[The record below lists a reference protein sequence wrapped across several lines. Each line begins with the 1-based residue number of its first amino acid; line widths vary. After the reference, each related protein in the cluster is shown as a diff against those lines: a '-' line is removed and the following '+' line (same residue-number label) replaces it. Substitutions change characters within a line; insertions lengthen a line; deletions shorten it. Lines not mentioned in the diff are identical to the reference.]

1 MSSPINEKLRPKRGK
16 TRILDAIAENGV
28 FRVRERDF
36 SLKSRAI
43 RLSEVFR
50 ARRKVVLRGKGNAWV
65 LDLRSFEKIR
75 EVGDLSYLVLHF
87 V

>member
-1 MSSPINEKLRPKRGK
+1 MSSPINEKLRQKRGK
-16 TRILDAIAENGV
+16 TRKLDAVAENG
-28 FRVRERDF
+28 FFGVRERDF

-43 RLSEVFR
+43 RSPEVFR
-50 ARRKVVLRGKGNAWV
+50 ARRKVVLRGQGNTW
-65 LDLRSFEKIR
+65 LPDLRSFDKLR